1 MLAARKTRR
10 AGFFESAKNWGTKGE
25 GEGVWCIVG
34 AMINFSRI
42 KREREKRVVFKFK
55 QPRNCGNCEWY
66 TRLRRKENLTK
77 EWGYSWWLNVSR
89 SRKNYTV
96 ENYFSNETRL
106 HSFRRYDKYPTLYI
120 FIFARVIDVNER
132 LIYISYL
139 KRRENFHPRFSRRI
153 IPLVVLSRRLITM
166 PTAVNVACVSPMK
179 NCRPIFAGDWNRRFV
194 EWIW

>member
-1 MLAARKTRR
+1 MYCRGDDKFLANK
-10 AGFFESAKNWGTKGE
+10 E
-25 GEGVWCIVG
+25 
-34 AMINFSRI
+34 
-42 KREREKRVVFKFK
+42 RERKELFLNSNNREIAVIASDIRGLAQK
-55 QPRNCGNCEWY
+55 E
-66 TRLRRKENLTK
+66 ENLTK

-106 HSFRRYDKYPTLYI
+106 HSFRRYDKYPTWTPYI

-153 IPLVVLSRRLITM
+153 IPLVVLPAPDYDAYRRERGVRFPDEKLQANICRRL
-166 PTAVNVACVSPMK
+166 K
-179 NCRPIFAGDWNRRFV
+179 
-194 EWIW
+194 

>member
-1 MLAARKTRR
+1 MYCRGDDKFLANK
-10 AGFFESAKNWGTKGE
+10 E
-25 GEGVWCIVG
+25 
-34 AMINFSRI
+34 
-42 KREREKRVVFKFK
+42 RERKELFLNSNNREIAVIASDIRGLAQKEGKFNE
-55 QPRNCGNCEWY
+55 RMGI
-66 TRLRRKENLTK
+66 
-77 EWGYSWWLNVSR
+77 WWLNVSR

-153 IPLVVLSRRLITM
+153 IPLVVLPAPDYDAYRRERGVRFLDEKLQANICRRL
-166 PTAVNVACVSPMK
+166 K
-179 NCRPIFAGDWNRRFV
+179 
-194 EWIW
+194 